1 LPEFNL
7 FGVLTM
13 ASNTLIDVATYQMS
27 GLALLQNMYC
37 YINKANT
44 KFKNFDRI
52 VNNRGATVTFD
63 LPPRF
68 TTSSSL
74 VANFQDS
81 EQRVQSLTVDQA
93 ENVAYEFTSQEEIF
107 NVHDY
112 MDRFGRSAVAELG
125 AKVEANVAKVNLVP
139 YRFFGDGS
147 TAIDSYTQLSRAL
160 AFYRNYGS
168 PMTDTR
174 GILSDIDVP
183 AIIGSGLSQF
193 APKRNDE
200 IAYKWM
206 VGDYDSCEWYRSNLL
221 PVHTA
226 GNVGENATTLT
237 VVSINAAGDQITVN
251 TGGGADADAIK
262 ENDLL
267 QFSDGV
273 SGQPNMRYLTFIGH
287 TESANPVQVRA
298 TADAP
303 ADGSGDVVISIDPP
317 LVSAAGK
324 DQNINN
330 AVAAGMELTAL
341 PSHRAGLIY
350 GGDALYL
357 AMPRLPEQEPFPTAN
372 AVDPDSGVSMR
383 LYYGTK
389 FGENQKGFVNDVIW
403 GKTLVPEYGMRL
415 VFPL

>member
-1 LPEFNL
+1 
-7 FGVLTM
+7 M

-44 KFKNFDRI
+44 KFKDFDRV
-52 VNNRGATVTFD
+52 VNNRGASVTFD

-68 TTSSSL
+68 ATNSSL
-74 VANFQDS
+74 VATFQDS
-81 EQRVQSLTVDQA
+81 EQRLETLTVDQA

-107 NVHDY
+107 NVDDY
-112 MDRFGRSAVAELG
+112 MQRFGRSAIAELG
-125 AKVEANVAKVNLVP
+125 AKVEANVALNNVTNT
-139 YRFFGDGS
+139 YRFYGDGT

-160 AFYRNYGS
+160 AFYRTYGS
-168 PMTDTR
+168 PLKDTK
-174 GILSDIDVP
+174 GILPLIDVP

-193 APKRNDE
+193 ATDRNNE
-200 IAYKWM
+200 IAYSWM
-206 VGDYDSCEWYRSNLL
+206 VGEYDQTEWYRSNLL

-226 GNVGENATTLT
+226 GGAGQGAITLT
-237 VVSINAAGDQITVN
+237 VVSINGAGDQITVS
-251 TGGGADADAIK
+251 GGGTATDVIL

-267 QFSDGV
+267 QFDDGV
-273 SGQPNMRYLTFIGH
+273 SGQPNMRFLTFVGH
-287 TESANPVQVRA
+287 TESSSPVQMRA
-298 TADAP
+298 TADADSS
-303 ADGSGDVVISIDPP
+303 ADSMVINIFPP
-317 LVSAAGK
+317 LVSTANDK

-330 AVAAGMELTAL
+330 AVAAGMEISVL

-357 AMPRLPEQEPFPTAN
+357 GMPRLPEQEPFPTAN

-389 FGENQKGFVNDVIW
+389 FGENQKGFVNDCIW
-403 GKTLVPEYGMRL
+403 GSTLVDEYAMRL